1 MNMKTSIIQGNYI
14 NLIFLIHAVQVRI
27 CIFSYSLYPVFKV
40 FIQNINIDGIPLQKQ
55 FLEMLPRYIHLEVVL
70 TL

>member
-27 CIFSYSLYPVFKV
+27 YIFSYSLYPVFKV

-55 FLEMLPRYIHLEVVL
+55 LMEM
-70 TL
+70 

>member
-27 CIFSYSLYPVFKV
+27 YIFSYSLYPVFKV

-55 FLEMLPRYIHLEVVL
+55 FLEMLPRYIHLVVVL

>member
-27 CIFSYSLYPVFKV
+27 YIFSYSLYPVFKV